1 MHGRV
6 VVVHDF
12 GEEVGVDVP
21 ELFGHLVGDAE
32 EGAVDHVVLPEDDF
46 DGVLLAHEGEV
57 LQELLEAE
65 ELAGFGLAG
74 GGVGG
79 AVDVFLVA
87 QGVAAEDK
95 GAAGPAGDF
104 VGVALGPAGEFIVLQ
119 HLVGAAGLEHHL
131 AQLLGRRVGS
141 RTRP

>member
-1 MHGRV
+1 MHGHV

-21 ELFGHLVGDAE
+21 ELLGNLVGDAE

-87 QGVAAEDK
+87 QGVAAEDE
-95 GAAGPAGDF
+95 GAA
-104 VGVALGPAGEFIVLQ
+104 
-119 HLVGAAGLEHHL
+119 
-131 AQLLGRRVGS
+131 
-141 RTRP
+141 